1 MSSKKKDEVKI
12 DNSTI
17 EAKNSNNIKVYKKPL
32 FNIAWGFVRW
42 QILLTE
48 VLLQ

>member
-17 EAKNSNNIKVYKKPL
+17 ETKNSNNIKVYKKPL
-32 FNIAWGFVRW
+32 FNIGDIVKHR
-42 QILLTE
+42 I
-48 VLLQ
+48 